1 MVIAGAVLAAV
12 AVVVIAA
19 AVTGN
24 SHRVKFDFFGIYHS
38 HLSIGAV
45 FISGMITTVIAVL
58 GVVLLVGGLRR
69 TRKQRKEQKRLEK
82 ENANL
87 PQINPSGGIDFTK
100 PIDFDKL
107 GRTDTSTRP
116 PN

>member
-24 SHRVKFDFFGIYHS
+24 GHRVKFDFFGIYHS

-45 FISGMITTVIAVL
+45 FISGMVTTVVAVV
-58 GVVLLVGGLRR
+58 GVALLAVGLRR
-69 TRKQRKEQKRLEK
+69 TRKQRKEQKRIEK
-82 ENANL
+82 EQANA
-87 PQINPSGGIDFTK
+87 PQISPSGGIDFTK
-100 PIDFDKL
+100 P
-107 GRTDTSTRP
+107 
-116 PN
+116 

>member
-24 SHRVKFDFFGIYHS
+24 SHKVEFDFFGIYHS

-45 FISGMITTVIAVL
+45 FISGMITTVIAVV

-69 TRKQRKEQKRLEK
+69 TRKQRKEQKRIAK
-82 ENANL
+82 ETANA

-107 GRTDTSTRP
+107 GTTDTSTKP
-116 PN
+116 PS

>member
-24 SHRVKFDFFGIYHS
+24 GHTVKFDFFGIYHS
-38 HLSIGAV
+38 HLSLGAV
-45 FISGMITTVIAVL
+45 FISGMVTTVIAVL

-69 TRKQRKEQKRLEK
+69 GRRARKEQKRLDK

-87 PQINPSGGIDFTK
+87 PQISPTGGIDFTK

-107 GRTDTSTRP
+107 GTTDTTRKP
-116 PN
+116 PS